1 MNGSRSRSAARS
13 LKGKVLVLVATVAL
27 AAAAP
32 EANARFGGGG
42 FRGGGGFG
50 GFRGGGGFHGFGGD
64 GFGGGRFGG
73 GGSRAGQFGG
83 GGLFGAGGSH
93 HGLFG
98 GGGSFSHSSGD
109 QGFAQHS
116 STGGDSWHP
125 PSETSETAGESH
137 PNASTGYQTY
147 HANQQTEQ
155 QERYNEA
162 DTLQTNR
169 YNEANTV
176 QKNRNNEANYLQSNG
191 NYNPYGDCCY
201 DGGSNV
207 GTALGAAALGT
218 VGGMAIGSA
227 IANNENAQPAPTY
240 NYYSDYSPPPAAPA
254 LGTTVYSL
262 PPGAQSTEINGSYYY
277 VSGSTYYKPYYS
289 GSQVIYV
296 VSRP

>member
-1 MNGSRSRSAARS
+1 MKGARSRSAARS
-13 LKGKVLVLVATVAL
+13 VKGKVLVLMAAVAL
-27 AAAAP
+27 AVATP
-32 EANARFGGGG
+32 EASARFGGGGFRGGG

-50 GFRGGGGFHGFGGD
+50 GFRRGGGFHGFGGD

-73 GGSRAGQFGG
+73 GGSHA
-83 GGLFGAGGSH
+83 GLFGGGGSH

-98 GGGSFSHSSGD
+98 GGDSSSSSH
-109 QGFAQHS
+109 QGFGQRS
-116 STGGDSWHP
+116 SNGGDSWHP
-125 PSETSETAGESH
+125 PSDTSETAGESH

-155 QERYNEA
+155 QERHSEA

-176 QKNRNNEANYLQSNG
+176 QKNRNNEANYLQSNS

-201 DGGSNV
+201 DGGSDV

-227 IANNENAQPAPTY
+227 LANSENAQPAPTY

-262 PPGAQSTEINGSYYY
+262 PPGAHSTEINGSYYY
-277 VSGSTYYKPYYS
+277 VSGSTYYKPFYS
-289 GSQVIYV
+289 GSQVVYV
-296 VSRP
+296 VSQP

>member
-1 MNGSRSRSAARS
+1 MNGTRSRSGART
-13 LKGKVLVLVATVAL
+13 LKGKVLVLIATVAL

-73 GGSRAGQFGG
+73 GGS
-83 GGLFGAGGSH
+83 H

-98 GGGSFSHSSGD
+98 GGGPSSHSSGEQD
-109 QGFAQHS
+109 FGQHS
-116 STGGDSWHP
+116 SNGGDSWHP
-125 PSETSETAGESH
+125 PSDTSETAGESH

-162 DTLQTNR
+162 GTLQTNQ

-176 QKNRNNEANYLQSNG
+176 QKNRNNEANYLQSNS
-191 NYNPYGDCCY
+191 NYNPYGDCCN
-201 DGGSNV
+201 DGGSDV

-227 IANNENAQPAPTY
+227 LGNNENAQAAPTY
-240 NYYSDYSPPPAAPA
+240 NYYSDYSAPPAAPT

-262 PPGAQSTEINGSYYY
+262 PPGAYSTEINGSTYY
-277 VSGSTYYKPYYS
+277 VSGSTYYKPFYS

-296 VSRP
+296 VSHP

>member
-1 MNGSRSRSAARS
+1 MNAARS
-13 LKGKVLVLVATVAL
+13 RTAARSFKGKVLVLTATIAL
-27 AAAAP
+27 AGAAP
-32 EANARFGGGG
+32 EASARFGGGG

-50 GFRGGGGFHGFGGD
+50 GFRGGGGFYGFGGD

-73 GGSRAGQFGG
+73 GGSRAGLFGG
-83 GGLFGAGGSH
+83 GGRFGRGGS

-98 GGGSFSHSSGD
+98 GVGSFSHSSGAQD
-109 QGFAQHS
+109 VGQHS
-116 STGGDSWHP
+116 SNGGDSWHP
-125 PSETSETAGESH
+125 PSDTSETAGESH

-176 QKNRNNEANYLQSNG
+176 QKNRNNEANYLQSNS
-191 NYNPYGDCCY
+191 NYNPYGDCCW
-201 DGGSNV
+201 DGGSDA

-218 VGGMAIGSA
+218 VGGMAMGSA
-227 IANNENAQPAPTY
+227 IANNENAQAAPTY

-262 PPGAQSTEINGSYYY
+262 PPGAHSTEIT
-277 VSGSTYYKPYYS
+277 V
-289 GSQVIYV
+289 
-296 VSRP
+296 